1 MAARRVVL
9 FGGQGSR
16 SIFSSSAT
24 SIAEQDAQSSTAGI
38 ILLSKC
44 HVAFLREISSLDVQ
58 SRLILAID
66 PVSFPTPR
74 HLLQT
79 ADKYH
84 THPVLQATTI
94 YLCQILRYLSHAL
107 QQDDTFE
114 HCFERIEATA
124 GFSSGIIPAAVVACS
139 STIDEFVVCAVE
151 GFRLAFWVAYYSFRW
166 SLLLAEKNGHSTSQ
180 DATMSL
186 ATRGLSRTQVEQVLY
201 RMKTERGLQRMAIS
215 SIAVSG
221 SVSISG
227 PQAELAILQEELQQ
241 LRYVTTTFAYVHGWY
256 HGGKQL
262 EPVVKQVEET
272 INRRCICFPSCDGSS
287 KPIYS
292 TLDGTVLDLF
302 GGSSNKPLSS
312 LTRHLLIHC
321 VNWRDTS
328 RAIAADI
335 REILRHTPMAVDI
348 LSFGPASPLIF
359 PTIDSQNPRINLVDM
374 SSFKSQEG
382 STAQHSDRPND
393 IAIVGMSTNLPGGHN
408 AAQLWETLSSG
419 LNTVQEIPESRFEI
433 SDYYTSEKGEPR
445 SMTTEHGA
453 FLDDPFSFDNAFFNI
468 SPREAKSMDPQQR
481 ILLHTAQDA
490 LEDAGY
496 VADST
501 PSSQRATTG
510 CYIGL
515 ATGDYTD
522 NLRDDIDAFYPSGT
536 LRAFHSGRISYF
548 YQLSGPSIVTDT
560 ACSSSTVSIY
570 QACRAIQNGDCTT
583 AIAGGANVI
592 TSPDMYLGLSR
603 GHFLSPTGNCKP
615 FDASADGYCRAE
627 GCVLFVLKRLSDA
640 VAEGDRIHGVIR
652 SAQVNQSGNSSSIT
666 HPHSPTQTD
675 LLTRLLNQADI
686 DPASVSVVEAHGTGT
701 QAGDSRE
708 IETLKLVFGQ
718 YHSETNPLVVSSIKG
733 NVGHCEAASGA
744 AGLAKLLLMLRNDEI
759 PKQAGLENM
768 NPALGDLQSSGL
780 VVPRHNMP
788 WNRSRTVPRRAVL
801 NNFGAAG
808 SNASLLLEEWLGSSV
823 TSKQNNEEGK
833 RSSYVF
839 ALSAK
844 SNKAL
849 QLSVGRHIET
859 LKKNMEL
866 GTPLE
871 DICYTATARRQQF
884 DHRISVT
891 CSSKVELMDKLEQYQ
906 STVSS
911 PAQKASSTVFVF
923 TGQGS
928 IYSGMGRELMSTY
941 PPFRDIIRTC
951 DRIVQGLGLGCPS
964 ILNYILPGTEDRL
977 ASMSHVEHLMV
988 SQCACVALEY
998 ALAKTFISWGIKPH
1012 YVMGHSLGEYTALCI
1027 SGVLTPSDTFRLVAT
1042 RAKMMGEH
1050 CVVNTSGMLACHLS
1064 SGEIQSIIS
1073 DDPSFFQLSI
1083 ACLNGPHDCVVGGPL
1098 TQLEAL
1104 RTRCKTGNIKC
1115 KLIDV
1120 PYAFHTSAM
1129 DPVLGLLSALGRSVE
1144 FQDATIP
1151 VISNVDGQLFR
1162 KDMTANYFAN
1172 HTRRP
1177 VRFHESIMNLQ
1188 DLIGQSSLDDSLFIE
1203 IGPQPAMLPMLR
1215 DSISSA
1221 SCTYLSTLQKGRDS
1235 WTSISETLS
1244 AVSLRKMVINWRE
1257 VFVGTSA
1264 QVTDLPGHPLQG
1276 TRFCIPFKEPRG
1288 ITNRAKSPAIAFA
1301 TSGETGCRL
1310 LPWVRADTK
1319 LSKEH
1324 IFETDMATLGPLISG
1339 HDVGGSPICPAS
1351 VFHELALEAAKS
1363 VLEPGKEDILVVN
1376 GMKFSSPLIFLP
1388 STSNT
1393 TVHVHISKKGIATT
1407 RIASFH
1413 VKSTSPAS
1421 PVESLHCSGYVTLQN
1436 LEQQSGQRM
1445 RDHALVTRQARLFS
1459 GAGKDLL
1466 STFRRRVLYEN
1477 IFARVVQYSRDYQT
1491 LQFLD
1496 VADSNLEGMGS
1507 FNMPSD
1513 SIAQAETAYI
1523 AHPVF
1528 TDTLLHAAGFIANL
1542 AIGSNEVGIC
1552 SAVESIEVAYHTINY
1567 QDTFK
1572 IYCSLLE
1579 VKGSIVAD
1587 SFALD
1592 SSNNIVAVIRGM
1604 EFKKLQ
1610 LSTFQQALSRIS
1622 STSEPE
1628 GLENHHRVSSSSE
1641 LQLQTSVAA
1650 SQPLKVDTAV
1660 DACNHQDENGIGQI
1674 LKDIVVDVGG
1684 FMEQDID
1691 YTMSLTNLG
1700 IDSLMQI
1707 EIVSKISHLFPEK
1720 TGLDHHALAE
1730 CETLQEL
1737 NNMLSSVLQPS
1748 VKQRSASQ
1756 ASSSKQTA
1764 VITPTS
1770 SESSVEGYS
1779 AHGSVV
1785 LPVALHT
1792 SEESRTPLCLF
1803 HDGSGQIGM
1812 YKRLQGH
1819 DRTTYAFFDPKFES
1833 SGEGRSFYSS
1843 LEDMAEDYV
1852 SKILSTRPPIS
1863 SLILCG
1869 WSFGGV
1875 VAFEVARLLFL
1886 RGIEVRGLVLID
1898 SPSPINHEPLPAPI
1912 ISSITRSTGRSEST
1926 NALEEEF
1933 LFNASLLGRYK
1944 PERLSLTTGRTLKTV
1959 MLQSKDT
1966 LDTEALCGV
1975 RYDWLSRQDVRD
1987 AAIAEWESLVGG
1999 PVQVVPIAGN
2009 HFEPFLDDKV
2019 TETSSQLW
2027 QACQYIEQSDG

>member
-16 SIFSSSAT
+16 SIFSPSTT
-24 SIAEQDAQSSTAGI
+24 STAEQDAQSSTAGI

-58 SRLILAID
+58 SRQILAID

-94 YLCQILRYLSHAL
+94 YLCQILRYLSHTL
-107 QQDDTFE
+107 QQDDAFE
-114 HCFERIEATA
+114 QCFERIEATA
-124 GFSSGIIPAAVVACS
+124 GFSSGILPAAVVACS
-139 STIDEFVVCAVE
+139 STIDEFVVSAVE

-166 SLLLAEKNGHSTSQ
+166 SLLLAEQDGHNTSQ

-201 RMKTERGLQRMAIS
+201 RMKAERGLQRMAIS
-215 SIAVSG
+215 SVTISG

-227 PQAELAILQEELQQ
+227 PQAELVILQEELQS

-272 INRRCICFPSCDGSS
+272 INRRCICFPSCNGSS

-302 GGSSNKPLSS
+302 GGSSNRPLSS

-348 LSFGPASPLIF
+348 LSFGPASSSIF

-374 SSFKSQEG
+374 SSFKYQEG
-382 STAQHSDRPND
+382 STTQDSDRPND

-419 LNTVQEIPESRFEI
+419 LNTVQEIPESRFQI

-445 SMTTEHGA
+445 SMATGHGA

-481 ILLHTAQDA
+481 ILLHGAQEA

-501 PSSQRATTG
+501 PSSQRLTTG

-522 NLRDDIDAFYPSGT
+522 NLRDDIDAFYPLGT
-536 LRAFHSGRISYF
+536 LRSFHSGRISYF

-583 AIAGGANVI
+583 AIAGGVNVI

-652 SAQVNQSGNSSSIT
+652 NAQVNQSGNSSSIT

-675 LLTRLLNQADI
+675 LLTRMLKQADI

-701 QAGDSRE
+701 QAGDARE
-708 IETLKLVFGQ
+708 VETLKLVFSQ
-718 YHSETNPLVVSSIKG
+718 YHSATNPLVVSSIKG

-759 PKQAGLENM
+759 PKQVGLENL
-768 NPALGDLQSSGL
+768 NPALGDLESSGM
-780 VVPRHNMP
+780 VIPRDNMP

-808 SNASLLLEEWLGSSV
+808 SNASLLLEEWLESPA

-849 QLSVGRHIET
+849 QLSMGRHIET
-859 LKKNMEL
+859 LKKNMEF
-866 GTPLE
+866 GTSLA

-891 CSSKVELMDKLEQYQ
+891 CSSKPELMDKLEQYQ
-906 STVSS
+906 STVST

-988 SQCACVALEY
+988 SQCACVGLEY
-998 ALAKTFISWGIKPH
+998 ALAKTFISWGIKPD

-1027 SGVLTPSDTFRLVAT
+1027 SGVLTPGDTFRLVAT
-1042 RAKMMGEH
+1042 RATMMGEH
-1050 CVVNTSGMLACHLS
+1050 CAANTSGMLACHLS
-1064 SGEIQSIIS
+1064 SGDIQSIIS
-1073 DDPSFFQLSI
+1073 DDPSFCQLSI
-1083 ACLNGPHDCVVGGPL
+1083 ACLNGPQDCVVGGPL

-1129 DPVLGLLSALGRSVE
+1129 GPVLGLLSALGRSVE

-1188 DLIGQSSLDDSLFIE
+1188 DLIGQSSLDDSIFIE

-1215 DSISSA
+1215 DSIASA
-1221 SCTYLSTLQKGRDS
+1221 SCTYLSTLQKGRDA

-1244 AVSLRKMVINWRE
+1244 AISLHKMGINWRE
-1257 VFVGTSA
+1257 VFAGTSA

-1288 ITNRAKSPAIAFA
+1288 ITNHAKSSAIAFA
-1301 TSGETGCRL
+1301 TSGRTGCRL
-1310 LPWVRADTK
+1310 LPWVRADTN

-1324 IFETDMATLGPLISG
+1324 IFETDMAILGPLISG

-1407 RIASFH
+1407 RTASFH
-1413 VKSTSPAS
+1413 LKSTSPAS

-1436 LEQQSGQRM
+1436 LGEQSGQWM

-1477 IFARVVQYSRDYQT
+1477 IFTRVVRYSRDYQA

-1513 SIAQAETAYI
+1513 SITQAETAYI

-1552 SAVESIEVAYHTINY
+1552 SAVESIEVSYHTINY

-1592 SSNNIVAVIRGM
+1592 SSDNIVAVIRGM

-1622 STSEPE
+1622 SNSEPE
-1628 GLENHHRVSSSSE
+1628 GLEHHHRVSSSTE
-1641 LQLQTSVAA
+1641 LQHQTSVAA
-1650 SQPLKVDTAV
+1650 SQPLSVDTAV
-1660 DACNHQDENGIGQI
+1660 DARNHHKNGISQI
-1674 LKDIVVDVGG
+1674 LKAIVVEVGG
-1684 FMEQDID
+1684 FIEQDID
-1691 YTMSLTNLG
+1691 YTMSLTSLG

-1707 EIVSKISHLFPEK
+1707 EIVSKISRLFPENI
-1720 TGLDHHALAE
+1720 GLDHHALSE

-1737 NNMLSSVLQPS
+1737 NDRLSSVLQPS
-1748 VKQRSASQ
+1748 VNQRSASQ

-1770 SESSVEGYS
+1770 SESSVES
-1779 AHGSVV
+1779 DSVHGSVV
-1785 LPVALHT
+1785 LPVTLHT
-1792 SEESRTPLCLF
+1792 SEESCTPLCLF

-1833 SGEGRSFYSS
+1833 FGEGRSFYSS
-1843 LEDMAEDYV
+1843 LEDMAEDYA
-1852 SKILSTRPPIS
+1852 SRILSTRPPLS

-1898 SPSPINHEPLPAPI
+1898 SPSPINHEPLPAPV

-1933 LFNASLLGRYK
+1933 LSNASLLGRYK
-1944 PERLSLTTGRTLKTV
+1944 PESLSLTTGRTLKTV

-2009 HFEPFLDDKV
+2009 HFEPFIDDKV

-2027 QACQYIEQSDG
+2027 QACQYIEQSEG